1 MAHRPWLVTSLP
13 LLAVSFSEVVL
24 QTADVLVMTRYTSP
38 GDVAVYFA
46 AAKTMSLVMFI
57 HYAVGSALA
66 KQLSA
71 LNARSDTEALRA
83 TVRDAVRWTFWPSVL
98 VAALLLAL
106 GWPLLWLFGPQ
117 FTAGYPIMAVLVLG
131 FLGRAAMGP
140 SELILGMLGLQR
152 AGMATAATAAATT
165 VVLYLVLVPLYGGI
179 GAAVATAT
187 ALVTGALLNAFVARR
202 RLGLELAIWSN
213 GDGRR

>member
-1 MAHRPWLVTSLP
+1 
-13 LLAVSFSEVVL
+13 
-24 QTADVLVMTRYTSP
+24 
-38 GDVAVYFA
+38 
-46 AAKTMSLVMFI
+46 
-57 HYAVGSALA
+57 
-66 KQLSA
+66 
-71 LNARSDTEALRA
+71 
-83 TVRDAVRWTFWPSVL
+83 
-98 VAALLLAL
+98 
-106 GWPLLWLFGPQ
+106 
-117 FTAGYPIMAVLVLG
+117 VLVLG

-165 VVLYLVLVPLYGGI
+165 VVLNLVLVPLYGGI